1 MKRQIDAG
9 GMASPTFA
17 EVSFKVTNHEAE
29 TIDAIADRALRMA
42 QAHRSKRAAGSKLDW
57 TMDITATHANGC
69 PMKLHALLEADDF
82 NFAHDVFGIE
92 RHLNR
97 STGQLE
103 HCFLPR
109 YADVALMKED
119 RW

>member
-17 EVSFKVTNHEAE
+17 EVNFAATDKEHTLAE
-29 TIDAIADRALRMA
+29 LIATRAFGMA
-42 QAHRSKRAAGSKLDW
+42 KAHRTGRNSRTKQDW
-57 TMDITATHANGC
+57 LMDILAAHANGC
-69 PMKLHALLEADDF
+69 PLKLHALLEADDF

-97 STGQLE
+97 NTGQLE

-119 RW
+119 R